1 MKMMKLKNKVI
12 LKNVLAVLLV
22 VAVLCFVIAQG
33 IYFYSFDT
41 YASELG
47 ALSKEIQLFLSQSI
61 NSSSVMTDESDMFR
75 SNIDTYYESIKNN
88 YSYSM
93 ILYDDEVQPIA
104 SSLQNSENMYIAQA
118 NTVFE
123 TQKQAYIY
131 TEVGTKKQMI
141 YFSPIVVNQKKVGV
155 IALIKPTT
163 SITELVDS
171 IIYAFCYSAVAL
183 AIICWL
189 TSSIMYNRVMRP
201 INSLVKNIRNVAKG
215 DTIEPLHINYEVKDE
230 VSELI
235 DSVNLVNDQLEK
247 RISELKVEKEKI
259 NGVISSL
266 DDGVIAL
273 NLSSEIIMTNRK
285 LGEIFKNVNDYQTA
299 IPDMIEIINQV
310 SKTRDSVSKEF
321 VYENKN
327 YLMKASLIASSS
339 ESQDGILIVIKDISA
354 VKKVE
359 EEQNKFISSVS
370 HELKTPLTTI
380 IGYISLLKRR
390 GTTDS
395 ALTQKALGTMEKEAQ
410 RLLRLV
416 SDLLNINRYN
426 SLDFDFVF
434 TNIDTNMLIAE
445 SVEEM
450 SLSANE
456 KSMMI
461 NYIPS
466 ELPQVL
472 GDYDRLK
479 QVLLNIIDNSL
490 KYSNENDIVKVTAS
504 FDENNLDIFIRDFGC
519 GIDPERKDKIFDTF
533 YRVEEDRSR
542 LRGGF
547 GIGLSIVS
555 HIVQRHNGEI
565 KVESVLGE
573 GTLMQITLPLAVQT
587 NNSSEVEDDED

>member
-1 MKMMKLKNKVI
+1 MKMMKLKDKII

-22 VAVLCFVIAQG
+22 VGVLCFVIAQG
-33 IYFYSFDT
+33 IYFYSFGS
-41 YASELG
+41 YESELG
-47 ALSKEIQLFLSQSI
+47 VVSKEIQLLVSQSI
-61 NSSSVMTDESDMFR
+61 NSSSVITDESDMFKA
-75 SNIDTYYESIKNN
+75 NIDTYYESIRNA
-88 YSYSM
+88 YSYSI

-104 SSLQNSENMYIAQA
+104 SSLQNSENMYISKA

-123 TQKQAYIY
+123 EEIQAYIY

-141 YFSPIVVNQKKVGV
+141 YFSPVVVNQEKVGV
-155 IALIKPTT
+155 IAIIKPTT

-171 IIYAFCYSAVAL
+171 IIYVFLYSAIVL
-183 AIICWL
+183 AVICYAI
-189 TSSIMYNRVMRP
+189 SSFMYNRVMSP
-201 INSLVKNIRNVAKG
+201 INSLVGNIRDVAKG
-215 DTIEPLHINYEVKDE
+215 DTVEPFHIDYEVEDE

-235 DSVNLVNDQLEK
+235 DGVNLVIEQLEK
-247 RISELKVEKEKI
+247 RISELNIEKEKI

-273 NLSSEIIMTNRK
+273 NLSSEIIMTNSK
-285 LGEIFKNVNDYQTA
+285 LGDIFKNINDYQTA
-299 IPDMIEIINQV
+299 IPDMLEIIDQV

-390 GTTDS
+390 GTSDS
-395 ALTQKALGTMEKEAQ
+395 VLTEKALSTMEKEAQ

-434 TNIDTNMLIAE
+434 TNIDTNELIAE

-466 ELPQVL
+466 QLPQVL

-479 QVLLNIIDNSL
+479 QVLLNIIDNAL

-504 FDENNLDIFIRDFGC
+504 FDESNLDIFIRDFGS
-519 GIDPERKDKIFDTF
+519 GIDPERKDRIFDTF

-547 GIGLSIVS
+547 GIGLSIVQ
-555 HIVQRHNGEI
+555 HIIQRHNGEI